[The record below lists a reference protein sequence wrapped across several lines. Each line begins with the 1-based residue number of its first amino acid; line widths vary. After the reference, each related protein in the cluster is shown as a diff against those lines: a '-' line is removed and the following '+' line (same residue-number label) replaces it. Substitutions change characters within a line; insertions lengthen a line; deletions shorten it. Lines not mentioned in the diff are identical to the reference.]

1 MQYKLVCH
9 LRSPSGQT
17 CDFEWIRKTWNVTT
31 TSCRGLEHKASFA
44 GELRKKVEAISSRII
59 LGDYDR
65 NECGIR
71 VEGAGSGD
79 EGLWTCAMEYYKFGG
94 GKGSSRILKKD
105 TYVHVVS
112 PTTTTTTTTTVPT
125 FTVRGRKGKI
135 LEEDLR
141 DNALPTTKNLATEV
155 SFAKFVA
162 HAISIL
168 VVVIFVVLFTLI
180 VVLHKLK
187 NVRQQQQQREVRQTI
202 STARSQVEAEL
213 AKLPDVNDVMF
224 LKNIFPH
231 VMRLPSDDLGLNL

>member
-1 MQYKLVCH
+1 M
-9 LRSPSGQT
+9 
-17 CDFEWIRKTWNVTT
+17 
-31 TSCRGLEHKASFA
+31 
-44 GELRKKVEAISSRII
+44 
-59 LGDYDR
+59 
-65 NECGIR
+65 
-71 VEGAGSGD
+71 EGAGEGD

-112 PTTTTTTTTTVPT
+112 PTTTTTTTTVPPT
-125 FTVRGRKGKI
+125 FTVRGKKGKI
-135 LEEDLR
+135 LEENLR

-155 SFAKFVA
+155 SFAKFVP

-187 NVRQQQQQREVRQTI
+187 NVRQQQQQQREVRQTI

-224 LKNIFPH
+224 LKKIFPH

>member
-1 MQYKLVCH
+1 M
-9 LRSPSGQT
+9 
-17 CDFEWIRKTWNVTT
+17 
-31 TSCRGLEHKASFA
+31 
-44 GELRKKVEAISSRII
+44 
-59 LGDYDR
+59 
-65 NECGIR
+65 
-71 VEGAGSGD
+71 EGAGAGD

-94 GKGSSRILKKD
+94 GKGSSRILNKD

-112 PTTTTTTTTTVPT
+112 PTTTTTTTTTTVAPT

-135 LEEDLR
+135 LENDLR

-155 SFAKFVA
+155 SFAKFVP

-168 VVVIFVVLFTLI
+168 VIVIFVVLFTLI

-187 NVRQQQQQREVRQTI
+187 NVRQQQQQQREVRQTI

-224 LKNIFPH
+224 LKKIFPH

>member
-1 MQYKLVCH
+1 MIGSVYEIFKQ
-9 LRSPSGQT
+9 P
-17 CDFEWIRKTWNVTT
+17 
-31 TSCRGLEHKASFA
+31 
-44 GELRKKVEAISSRII
+44 I

-65 NECGIR
+65 HECGIR

-105 TYVHVVS
+105 TYVHVVA
-112 PTTTTTTTTTVPT
+112 PTTTTTTTTTVPPI
-125 FTVRGRKGKI
+125 FTVMGRKGRT

-155 SFAKFVA
+155 SLAKFVP

-168 VVVIFVVLFTLI
+168 VIVIFVVLFTLI

-187 NVRQQQQQREVRQTI
+187 NVRQQQQQQQQVRQTI

-213 AKLPDVNDVMF
+213 AKLSDVNDVMF
-224 LKNIFPH
+224 LKKIFPH